1 MQDAP
6 WGRPL
11 RLRGCRLGTGSALS
25 VPSASVGFGLGI
37 KDLPDFLTETTMMTS
52 GCDTWA
58 PLALLMTLGSVV
70 RWRDDCSNSGG
81 QPCPRPP
88 VRRPEAWNAPA
99 SLEAEGQVN
108 NGTVGCVPGRGPS
121 F

>member
-1 MQDAP
+1 MAAASEAAGLQA
-6 WGRPL
+6 GH
-11 RLRGCRLGTGSALS
+11 RLRPECAQCLCGPRS
-25 VPSASVGFGLGI
+25 LGI
-37 KDLPDFLTETTMMTS
+37 KDLPDFLMETTMMTS

-58 PLALLMTLGSVV
+58 PLALLMTLGSVG

-88 VRRPEAWNAPA
+88 ARRPEAWNAPA

-108 NGTVGCVPGRGPS
+108 NGTVECVPGRGPS